1 MGYTTD
7 FSGYL
12 SLSRE
17 LTDVEKNY
25 INKLHETRRMKR
37 NVKKLMEMFNGEH
50 GHPTPKSDKP
60 EDIYGVDGEY
70 FVGGGGFAGQ
80 DRDDSIIDYNTPPG
94 QISSNSD
101 VNRYDDDRYEK
112 NYKRIING
120 ECQPSLWLQWE
131 ITNENTL
138 EWDGG
143 EKFYSY
149 VEWLEYLIK
158 HFFEPWGVKLN
169 GEIEWCGED
178 VSDKGLI
185 KVNDNIVKIG
195 KPTYTFDEE

>member
-1 MGYTTD
+1 M
-7 FSGYL
+7 
-12 SLSRE
+12 
-17 LTDVEKNY
+17 N
-25 INKLHETRRMKR
+25 
-37 NVKKLMEMFNGEH
+37 
-50 GHPTPKSDKP
+50 
-60 EDIYGVDGEY
+60 
-70 FVGGGGFAGQ
+70 GQ

-94 QISSNSD
+94 QISSNVD
-101 VNRYDDDRYEK
+101 VDSYDYDGYSI
-112 NYKRIING
+112 NNKRIING

-149 VEWLEYLIK
+149 VEWLKYLIK

-169 GEIEWCGED
+169 GEIEWSGED

-185 KVNDNIVKIG
+185 KVTDNIVKIG

>member
-7 FSGYL
+7 FSGSL
-12 SLSRE
+12 SLSRQ

-25 INKLHETRRMKR
+25 INKLQETRRMKR
-37 NVKKLMEMFNGEH
+37 DVKKLMEKFNGEH

-94 QISSNSD
+94 QFGSIAD
-101 VNRYDDDRYEK
+101 VDRYSI

-149 VEWLEYLIK
+149 VEWLKYHIK
-158 HFFEPWGVKLN
+158 HFF
-169 GEIEWCGED
+169 
-178 VSDKGLI
+178 
-185 KVNDNIVKIG
+185 
-195 KPTYTFDEE
+195 